1 MIRLLHIADV
11 HLGARFS
18 AFGDLAGTRR
28 EQVLGAFRALPER
41 VRELQVDALLVAGD
55 LFDAPDPPGELRAA
69 VAETLRRVSEAGAAV
84 LVVPGNHDAITIRP
98 NPWGGDLGGAHI
110 FRDPHF
116 TTHAIRLDSG
126 ELRVHGAAFDP
137 VRCPDPLST
146 LQAGAAS
153 GWDVALLHASVQ
165 GAPHWKAGPNSLSV
179 EAAQLSALPV
189 SYVAI
194 GDHHRFRAPEEFPDG
209 AACCYPGSFAAV
221 DLTET
226 GPKGAVLVRLQDDGR
241 ISVDQVDSG
250 LTPVESV
257 GPVDVTTLADHDA
270 VVAAVIDRIGDR
282 EVMPRVG
289 LHGTPAFPLDPA
301 VVREHLVERY
311 GFATVEDGTRFY
323 DSGRLTELAD
333 DDTIAGHLVRE
344 GRRRID
350 AASSDSE
357 RRTHEHALRLAL
369 SALEVM

>member
-28 EQVLGAFRALPER
+28 KQVLEAFRALPER
-41 VRELQVDALLVAGD
+41 VQDLQVDALLVAGD
-55 LFDAPDPPGELRAA
+55 LFDSPDPPADLRAA
-69 VAETLRRVSEAGAAV
+69 VAETLRRVSEVGAAV
-84 LVVPGNHDAITIRP
+84 LVVPGNHDAMTIRP
-98 NPWGGDLGGAHI
+98 NPWGGELGGAHI
-110 FRDPHF
+110 FREPRFTPH
-116 TTHAIRLDSG
+116 AVRCDSG
-126 ELRVHGAAFDP
+126 ELRVHGVAFDP
-137 VRCPDPLST
+137 VRCADPLPT
-146 LQAGAAS
+146 LQAGGDH

-165 GAPHWKAGPNSLSV
+165 GAPHWQAGPNSLSV

-189 SYVAI
+189 NYVAI
-194 GDHHRFRAPEEFPDG
+194 GDHHRFRGPDEFPGG
-209 AACCYPGSFAAV
+209 AACCYPGSFSAV

-226 GPKGAVLVRLQDDGR
+226 GSKGALLVRLQDDGR
-241 ISVDQVDSG
+241 VSVDQVDSG

-257 GPVDVTTLADHDA
+257 GPVDVTTLEDHDA
-270 VVAAVIDRIGDR
+270 VVAAVIDRIGER
-282 EVMPRVG
+282 YVVPRVS
-289 LHGTPAFPLDPA
+289 LDGTPGFPLEPDI
-301 VVREHLVERY
+301 VRDHLVERY

-323 DSGRLTELAD
+323 DSGHLTDLAD

-344 GRRRID
+344 GRRRIA

-357 RRTHEHALRLAL
+357 RRTHERALRLAL